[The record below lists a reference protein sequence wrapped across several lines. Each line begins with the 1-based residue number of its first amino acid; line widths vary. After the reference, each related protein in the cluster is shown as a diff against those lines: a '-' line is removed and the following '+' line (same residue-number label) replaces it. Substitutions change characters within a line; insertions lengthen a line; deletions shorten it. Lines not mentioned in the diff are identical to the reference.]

1 MAAAASTPDR
11 SRLTAR
17 QWECEDN
24 MMDSGSDSDYGPC
37 ADMSDDSE
45 DVDIYARPF
54 PGFILCQ
61 LMDSLIVIHLSP
73 VSFSFALW

>member
-24 MMDSGSDSDYGPC
+24 MMDSGSDSDYDPC

-54 PGFILCQ
+54 PGFILCES
-61 LMDSLIVIHLSP
+61 SLLFVR
-73 VSFSFALW
+73 VVVTSFICRFGKI